1 MIKKIIILIIIFFT
15 TQVYGI
21 IIDEFGDE
29 INLNI
34 KREKY
39 LVAPLFSNA
48 YISGEIALTEQNYL
62 FIRID
67 KTSRRTDAIYD
78 IDAIKINGK
87 QYKIK
92 EIYNNNSYCC
102 YVINLNDINTNKTIE
117 YTILNNGRFIKSKI

>member
-62 FIRID
+62 FI
-67 KTSRRTDAIYD
+67 
-78 IDAIKINGK
+78 
-87 QYKIK
+87 
-92 EIYNNNSYCC
+92 EIA
-102 YVINLNDINTNKTIE
+102 VKPPTLVVGI
-117 YTILNNGRFIKSKI
+117 